1 MTKPSFTIASEGK
14 VIGRLSLVDQIRD
27 SAKEAIRTLKKYGI
41 ETVMITGDNEKTA
54 AAVQKASGVSR
65 YIANCLPENKAME
78 IQKMNQAYGHVAMCG
93 DGINDTP
100 ALAQASVGI
109 AMGAG
114 NDAALET
121 ADIVLMKNDL
131 TRIADSVRLS
141 RKMSRIVKMNIAFA
155 LTMIVF
161 LLATNFLQFLT
172 MPFGVVG
179 HEGSTI
185 LVILNGLRL
194 LRG

>member
-1 MTKPSFTIASEGK
+1 
-14 VIGRLSLVDQIRD
+14 
-27 SAKEAIRTLKKYGI
+27 
-41 ETVMITGDNEKTA
+41 MITGDNEKTA

-114 NDAALET
+114 MML
-121 ADIVLMKNDL
+121 
-131 TRIADSVRLS
+131 
-141 RKMSRIVKMNIAFA
+141 
-155 LTMIVF
+155 
-161 LLATNFLQFLT
+161 
-172 MPFGVVG
+172 
-179 HEGSTI
+179 H
-185 LVILNGLRL
+185 
-194 LRG
+194 